1 MTSLKRR
8 DLRATCPQAL
18 LTLFGPLLLFFT
30 VRWILA
36 EPYVIPSGSMI
47 PTLHI
52 HDHILVNKLAYG
64 VHVPFSKAWIVQWS
78 APKRGDIVVFRLPSN
93 PDVFYVKRAIGL
105 SGDRIR
111 VDEGVVSIN
120 GQPLKLQAIQDP
132 AAPEFRDE
140 TFSYFSEENH
150 VVRFRAKEDSFA
162 EEVTVPEG
170 ELFVMGDNRDQSS
183 DSRFWGFVPQENLI
197 GRAWLIWLACDYTLP
212 SAQFLCDPKTL
223 RWDRVLLRP
232 K

>member
-1 MTSLKRR
+1 MARR
-8 DLRATCPQAL
+8 DLRASWPQAL

-30 VRWILA
+30 VRWLIA

-64 VHVPFSKAWIVQWS
+64 VHVPFSKAWIAQWS
-78 APKRGDIVVFRLPSN
+78 GPKRGDIVVFRFPPN
-93 PDVFYVKRAIGL
+93 PEVFYVKRAIGL
-105 SGDRIR
+105 PGDR
-111 VDEGVVSIN
+111 VKMQEGAVLIN
-120 GQPLKLQAIQDP
+120 GQPLPLAEAQAP
-132 AAPEFRDE
+132 GSDE
-140 TFSYFSEENH
+140 YADESFQYFKEENH
-150 VVRFRAKEDSFA
+150 LIRYRSKTDAFA
-162 EEVTVPEG
+162 DEVTVPEG
-170 ELFVMGDNRDQSS
+170 AVFVMGDNRDQSN

-197 GRAWLIWLACDYTLP
+197 GRAWLIWLACDFTLP

-232 K
+232 Q